1 MGSDTDAD
9 IGTTSTT
16 STEGTTKT
24 LYYAI
29 PSELHRRL
37 KMAAAR
43 RGCTIKALLIE
54 VLERLV
60 AEDDPA

>member
-1 MGSDTDAD
+1 VGSDTDTD
-9 IGTTSTT
+9 TGTA

-54 VLERLV
+54 AVERVV
-60 AEDDPA
+60 AEEDPA